1 MSFTAGYKV
10 NEGTQYE
17 FTVSDETISEV
28 VTDDGITEA
37 DIADYCYTA
46 LIDNRIHRLI
56 AASTADPINFSSAAA
71 IRAWSHEHTPYYFGE
86 PEYVI
91 SNTDLNGESDTVYER
106 NFLVWHGT
114 IYPETENEKTGTF
127 LIMDMV
133 DIKRWYINYDTSMF
147 YETELESTSTREG
160 GTFTG
165 YNGTAYS
172 YNSSAIAGNPEFR
185 CDNNDP
191 LLNPDTN
198 LGVINVLVINE
209 ELWIGQLNPSNKGK
223 NEILYAYSVYGNYLS
238 PTLRGYIDNTIS
250 ELPTYYQ
257 KGTVNFAGIPTVA
270 DMNYPEISG
279 EDFTFQSYA
288 ETTNDYI
295 IDVSGRYSG
304 DWHVTTG
311 GVLCKT
317 LDALKNWMSW
327 CGLKF
332 KYDNTMYKPI
342 IEQGVIVGY
351 TDDMTVPSEYDD
363 MTNVTGNNISPA
375 PPAPPAPG
383 ADDDNTDPISTA
395 DAPFGSGIAHYY
407 AMTADSVLLQ
417 HVSEALSTWNI
428 DSSKKDLYRNLI
440 SCKLVKPPAPIPT
453 SGSEDFTI
461 YGVVPQYQGAG
472 VKLPVINGNPSN
484 TFGPYTI
491 TRKFKDFR
499 DFAPYS
505 KAEIFLPYCGWT
517 ALPSHVIGR
526 SVTVKYFTD
535 IIAATCKAVVFCKNN
550 VVAEAAGIIGL
561 DIPFAAENV
570 GAKMEAANMGL
581 LSSTLGAVQTAVGVG
596 TMVSTKSG
604 SGMKNVTSGLSQVIS
619 GCTQISMAGN
629 ENWTEIN
636 GKAGD
641 GCSLSGVTD
650 IIIKITRPKYG
661 IYKSPP
667 YVPSGYAHNIGYIA
681 MKQTKPGNVRGL
693 LVCDNVDTSGISG
706 ATQRERDLIKAYLES
721 GIIVNAA
728 PTP

>member
-10 NEGTQYE
+10 NENTDYE
-17 FTVSDETISEV
+17 FTVSDETLQEIIEG
-28 VTDDGITEA
+28 DGITES
-37 DIADYCYTA
+37 DITDYCYTA
-46 LIDNRIHRLI
+46 LHDSRINALHVE
-56 AASTADPINFSSAAA
+56 SSSA
-71 IRAWSHEHTPYYFGE
+71 WSYGPSEFDGWVEDDCAFRLFRGIPIPTLNKGLNE
-86 PEYVI
+86 PV
-91 SNTDLNGESDTVYER
+91 TDVYER
-106 NFLVWHGT
+106 NLLTWYGT
-114 IYPETENEKTGTF
+114 IYPGTENEKTGTF
-127 LIMDMV
+127 LVMDMQ
-133 DIKRWYINYDTSMF
+133 DIKKWYADYTATMFSPASVSSTATKYGQTSPAPGYTGSCYTYISNNVVNYSIEPAEEVEVDGTLRF
-147 YETELESTSTREG
+147 LNVFVLNDELWVG
-160 GTFTG
+160 
-165 YNGTAYS
+165 
-172 YNSSAIAGNPEFR
+172 
-185 CDNNDP
+185 
-191 LLNPDTN
+191 LLNPSSHGESKTMHSVNSWYYGGNNFVKGYLNITDPSDKLLQRGTTGYYGVSLIPDLVYESAVDTD
-198 LGVINVLVINE
+198 LQTYPEG
-209 ELWIGQLNPSNKGK
+209 SNG
-223 NEILYAYSVYGNYLS
+223 IIMYGNCANSQINL
-238 PTLRGYIDNTIS
+238 
-250 ELPTYYQ
+250 
-257 KGTVNFAGIPTVA
+257 
-270 DMNYPEISG
+270 
-279 EDFTFQSYA
+279 
-288 ETTNDYI
+288 
-295 IDVSGRYSG
+295 YSG
-304 DWHVTTG
+304 DYAKDLNT
-311 GVLCKT
+311 VLT
-317 LDALKNWMSW
+317 WQSW
-327 CGLKF
+327 CGIKF

-342 IEQGVIVGY
+342 IQGGVIVGY
-351 TDDMTVPSEYDD
+351 SDDMDAESEYDD
-363 MTNVTGNNISPA
+363 MTNVTGNNISPT
-375 PPAPPAPG
+375 PPVPPAPG
-383 ADDDNTDPISTA
+383 GDDDNTDPITTA

-417 HVSEALSTWNI
+417 HVSEALSTWDI
-428 DSSKKDLYRNLI
+428 DTSKKDLYRNLI
-440 SCKLVKPPAPIPT
+440 SCKLVKPPAPIPV

-491 TRKFKDFR
+491 TRKFNDFR

-505 KAEIFLPYCGWT
+505 KAEIFLPFCGWT

-535 IIAATCKAVVFCKNN
+535 IIAATCKAVVFCNNN

-581 LSSTLGAVQTAVGVG
+581 LSSTLGAVQAAVGVG

-661 IYKSPP
+661 SFSTPP
-667 YVPSGYAHNIGYIA
+667 YVPSGYAHNIGYVA
-681 MKQTKPGNVRGL
+681 MKQTKPGNVSGL

-706 ATQRERDLIKAYLES
+706 ATQRERELIKAYLES

-728 PTP
+728 PSP

>member
-1 MSFTAGYKV
+1 MALPTDSYIDVEIGGDVVDRIGLSAALSDISDIISSGYCGMNHLLWRNGQTKTTDADYTVSKTIPVELSGNTFPITVSKGSGAYNYPDGMFCGIVWLYSENSPMDYCINSSNISDYKLVTEWDAPHYVYKPSPLIEAGHWTGKTHLSWFDNDMAGYV
-10 NEGTQYE
+10 WNNGYNNNFMRLEYWDDNEGTNVVNIAHIRPYLMYQNENGSQFLSIYDYSYQATFFYADTDTYAATTTLMDYTNSE
-17 FTVSDETISEV
+17 NIAFCVAIETLGSPDILPATGSSYGMINAEGMSVNDQFGVYLLTSSSIIAGHNGYFAYGSEYAFHFKDDVFT
-28 VTDDGITEA
+28 
-37 DIADYCYTA
+37 DIA
-46 LIDNRIHRLI
+46 
-56 AASTADPINFSSAAA
+56 
-71 IRAWSHEHTPYYFGE
+71 G
-86 PEYVI
+86 
-91 SNTDLNGESDTVYER
+91 
-106 NFLVWHGT
+106 
-114 IYPETENEKTGTF
+114 
-127 LIMDMV
+127 
-133 DIKRWYINYDTSMF
+133 
-147 YETELESTSTREG
+147 
-160 GTFTG
+160 
-165 YNGTAYS
+165 
-172 YNSSAIAGNPEFR
+172 
-185 CDNNDP
+185 
-191 LLNPDTN
+191 
-198 LGVINVLVINE
+198 
-209 ELWIGQLNPSNKGK
+209 
-223 NEILYAYSVYGNYLS
+223 
-238 PTLRGYIDNTIS
+238 
-250 ELPTYYQ
+250 
-257 KGTVNFAGIPTVA
+257 
-270 DMNYPEISG
+270 
-279 EDFTFQSYA
+279 
-288 ETTNDYI
+288 
-295 IDVSGRYSG
+295 
-304 DWHVTTG
+304 
-311 GVLCKT
+311 
-317 LDALKNWMSW
+317 

-332 KYDNTMYKPI
+332 YTDKLYKPI
-342 IEQGVIVGY
+342 ISNGVVIAY
-351 TDDMTVPSEYDD
+351 TDDMDEESELDEW
-363 MTNVTGNNISPA
+363 TGTTDHGIGPT
-375 PPAPPAPG
+375 PPTPPGPG
-383 ADDDNTDPISTA
+383 DDDDNTDPISTA
-395 DAPFGSGIAHYY
+395 DAPFGAGIAHYY

-417 HVSEALSTWNI
+417 HVSEALSTWDI

-440 SCKLVKPPAPIPT
+440 SCKLVKPPAPIPV

-491 TRKFKDFR
+491 TRKFNDFR

-535 IIAATCKAVVFCKNN
+535 IIAATCKAVVFCNNN

-604 SGMKNVTSGLSQVIS
+604 TGMKNVTSGLSQVIS

-641 GCSLSGVTD
+641 GCSLSGITN

-661 IYKSPP
+661 SFSTPP
-667 YVPSGYAHNIGYIA
+667 YVPSGYAHNIGYVA
-681 MKQTKPGNVRGL
+681 MKQTKPGNVSGL

-706 ATQRERDLIKAYLES
+706 ATQRERELIKAYMES

-728 PTP
+728 PSP